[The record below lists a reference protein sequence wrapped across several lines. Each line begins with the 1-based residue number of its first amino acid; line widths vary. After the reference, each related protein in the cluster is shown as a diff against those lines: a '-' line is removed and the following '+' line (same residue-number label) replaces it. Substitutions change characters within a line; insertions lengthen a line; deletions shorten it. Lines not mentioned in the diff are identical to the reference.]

1 MTSERRVTILN
12 EKGLH
17 VRPAAAF
24 AQAAAKFRSRI
35 TLVKEAS
42 GQSVNGKS
50 SIELLML
57 AAEPG
62 TALIIRAD
70 GDDAETA
77 VASLAE
83 FVGKRFGMGDD

>member
-24 AQAAAKFRSRI
+24 AQAAARFRSRI
-35 TLVKEAS
+35 TLVRESS
-42 GQSVNGKS
+42 GQAVNGKS

-62 TALIIRAD
+62 TALVIKAD
-70 GDDAETA
+70 GDDAEAA
-77 VASLAE
+77 VSSLAD
-83 FVGKRFGMGDD
+83 FVGNRFGMGDD